1 VARRKLSDVTH
12 PDLLLTDDFWLQF
25 GDDPQ
30 PPMRLK
36 VLYLTF
42 GEVALAGPSS
52 FNVASV
58 CDRLG
63 ITYPMVNHYFG
74 GRDGLL
80 AEAAA
85 MVYENYIGSLRAAV
99 VHAPPTPEDRLKA
112 WMMANIAETGK
123 LGGWGPILNYPLA
136 AREVTE
142 VISEKFQAS
151 LNRNFEANLSL
162 LSVLV
167 SDIRHDRVSN
177 PDFTAPLP
185 PRDESLQ
192 DTMLLEL
199 VPIIAWTIFGMSVW
213 IAGQHAPARQIRE
226 VYEMTEDLVSKG
238 FRQMMTMIRTY
249 QNN

>member
-1 VARRKLSDVTH
+1 
-12 PDLLLTDDFWLQF
+12 
-25 GDDPQ
+25 
-30 PPMRLK
+30 
-36 VLYLTF
+36 
-42 GEVALAGPSS
+42 
-52 FNVASV
+52 
-58 CDRLG
+58 
-63 ITYPMVNHYFG
+63 
-74 GRDGLL
+74 
-80 AEAAA
+80 
-85 MVYENYIGSLRAAV
+85 
-99 VHAPPTPEDRLKA
+99 
-112 WMMANIAETGK
+112 MMANIAETGK